1 MGRYRRRM
9 YEEYAQEF
17 KNDESFEIAYRKV
30 KKIKGFYSHLKIYV
44 IVNAIIII
52 SSLNSRGFIGN
63 HFELRGFRDWE
74 IYSTAFYWGIAL
86 AIHAFTVFGPDI
98 FFNKDWE
105 EKKIKKYMDK
115 EVESKNKWE

>member
-17 KNDESFEIAYRKV
+17 KNDESYEIAYKKV
-30 KKIKGFYSHLKIYV
+30 KKIKGFYSHLKIYI

-52 SSLNSRGFIGN
+52 SSLNRLYIGN
-63 HFELRGFRDWE
+63 HFEIRGFNNWE
-74 IYSTAFYWGIAL
+74 IFSTAFYWGIAL

-98 FFNKDWE
+98 FFSRDWE
-105 EKKIKKYMDK
+105 QKKIQKYMNK
-115 EVESKNKWE
+115 EQANTNKWQ